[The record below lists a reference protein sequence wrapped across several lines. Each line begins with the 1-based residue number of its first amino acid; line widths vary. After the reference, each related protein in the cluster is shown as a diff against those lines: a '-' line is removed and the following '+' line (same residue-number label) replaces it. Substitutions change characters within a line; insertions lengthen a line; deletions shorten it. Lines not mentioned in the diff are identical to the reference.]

1 MQALQVLG
9 VAPST
14 RRTYQSGIT
23 RFQEF
28 CSTFSLPPLPAS
40 PLPASPLTLRYFCAH
55 ISTTVCHA
63 TVKLYLSAIRLH
75 HIEHNHP
82 DPTHD
87 TQLQYVVKGIKRSQ
101 SPPTRPRLPITLS
114 ILEALKQAL
123 HNATPHPAR

>member
-14 RRTYQSGIT
+14 RRTYQSGIN

-28 CSTFSLPPLPAS
+28 CSTFSLP

-55 ISTTVCHA
+55 ISTTVCHT

-87 TQLQYVVKGIKRSQ
+87 TLLQYVVKGIKRSQ
-101 SPPTRPRLPITLS
+101 SAPTRPRPLDRAS
-114 ILEALKQAL
+114 QEHSAF
-123 HNATPHPAR
+123 